1 MTTPGLMTTPALTSQ
16 EDTRRRNRMI
26 RSRSGVRHRPDPSA
40 CHPSRGLPPI
50 RTADLPSKRSRLCLV
65 NVTVLGVAHLLAL
78 VAVAYMIF
86 VRTDSRTLLLA
97 LGLTIVVGLSVTG
110 GYHRLFA
117 HRTHRAAR
125 PLQALYLLFGTA
137 AVQNSALRWAT
148 DHRVHHAHTDTEH
161 DPYSV
166 RRGFWWAH
174 VGWVLMNSGPPRV
187 PDADL
192 EQNRL
197 VALQHRF
204 YVPLALFFVVILPTA
219 IASLWGDALGGLL
232 VAGFLRLVLQWHATF
247 SVNSLAHLVGR
258 RPYGTTTTARDSMLT
273 ALISFGEGYHS
284 FHHRFMSDYRNGLH
298 WWQFDPT
305 KWFVWTMSHVGLTSD
320 LRRTPMEA
328 IRRAREEAAA
338 R

>member
-1 MTTPGLMTTPALTSQ
+1 MSASTFPPTETVLEPERPIPHAGSVRPSSPARQLAPRGSPT
-16 EDTRRRNRMI
+16 
-26 RSRSGVRHRPDPSA
+26 SRSAPLAPARA
-40 CHPSRGLPPI
+40 
-50 RTADLPSKRSRLCLV
+50 RLSIT
-65 NVTVLGVAHLLAL
+65 NTTVLAAAHVMAL
-78 VAVAYMIF
+78 VAIAYLIF
-86 VRTDSRTLLLA
+86 VRCDTRTLVLA
-97 LGLTIVVGLSVTG
+97 LSLTTAVGLAVTA
-110 GYHRLFA
+110 GYHRYFA

-125 PLQALYLLFGTA
+125 PLQALYLIFGSM
-137 AVQNSALRWAT
+137 AVQNSALRWAA

-174 VGWVLMNSGPPRV
+174 VGWVLMKTERPNV

-192 EQNRL
+192 RDDRL
-197 VALQHRF
+197 VALQHKY
-204 YVPLALFFVVILPTA
+204 YVWLAVIFGAIMPAA

-247 SVNSLAHLVGR
+247 SVNSFAHIIGR
-258 RPYGTTTTARDSMLT
+258 RPYGTKTSARDSLIT

-338 R
+338 AN